1 MFIEENRGGLLLDQ
15 EPIDQQHDDKK
26 QQKKQ
31 KKKSKKSKQSVVG
44 ESKPA
49 VANKPTAE
57 QFRELMY
64 VKYQASAAQP
74 GEAVGLLAAQSIGEP
89 STQMTLNT

>member
-1 MFIEENRGGLLLDQ
+1 MAVDVKVE
-15 EPIDQQHDDKK
+15 H
-26 QQKKQ
+26 
-31 KKKSKKSKQSVVG
+31 KKSKKRSKKSKAKPVVAAAQSSSG
-44 ESKPA
+44 SAPS
-49 VANKPTAE
+49 AE